1 MDSAATIGIH
11 AVIFVAAMFQTATG
25 IGFAL
30 IAGPF
35 LLMYLQD
42 GSAIQISVL
51 LNLLMS
57 VVLAPTL
64 IKHVHWP
71 SLRHL
76 ALGLA
81 GGLPVGLALF
91 VWADLT
97 VLKLGAAVFVSLALM
112 PFLRPPAVQR
122 IGDRFRSGVASGVV
136 AGAMTGFAAM
146 PGPAASYYL
155 TGLQNLPRDIA
166 RSTIY
171 AYFVLA
177 YGAALILHTTLTG
190 VVDKT
195 LVTSALFMP
204 AAAAGM
210 LAGIP
215 LARRLSQK
223 WFRLAVAGTL
233 LLTAVTLVA
242 AVLAEGH
249 RSNHDVAGLNR
260 SELLQRRSGR
270 EDSNDGVGKPC
281 YGSELLQHAVGRKAI
296 GGLQAKGVARD
307 DDKHTVTSGFYRCR
321 DHYLGLACAGR
332 HDNERAVHSGGP
344 MGSYCMQGAGL
355 REPQAWR

>member
-1 MDSAATIGIH
+1 MDDAATLGMH

-57 VVLAPTL
+57 VVLAPSL

-76 ALGLA
+76 GRPDSAQAWRRGLHCPCPDPVPAPTCCA
-81 GGLPVGLALF
+81 GV
-91 VWADLT
+91 DDRS
-97 VLKLGAAVFVSLALM
+97 GA
-112 PFLRPPAVQR
+112 
-122 IGDRFRSGVASGVV
+122 GVASGIV
-136 AGAMTGFAAM
+136 AGVMTGFAAM

-155 TGLQNLPRDIA
+155 TGLQNLPRDVA

-177 YGAALILHTTLTG
+177 YGAALILHITLTG
-190 VVDKT
+190 VADKT
-195 LVTSALFMP
+195 LVASASFTP
-204 AAAAGM
+204 AAAVGM

-223 WFRLAVAGTL
+223 WFRLAAAGTL

-242 AVLAEGH
+242 AVLA
-249 RSNHDVAGLNR
+249 
-260 SELLQRRSGR
+260 
-270 EDSNDGVGKPC
+270 
-281 YGSELLQHAVGRKAI
+281 
-296 GGLQAKGVARD
+296 
-307 DDKHTVTSGFYRCR
+307 
-321 DHYLGLACAGR
+321 
-332 HDNERAVHSGGP
+332 
-344 MGSYCMQGAGL
+344 
-355 REPQAWR
+355 

>member
-1 MDSAATIGIH
+1 MADAGTLGMH

-57 VVLAPTL
+57 VVLAPTM

-76 ALGLA
+76 AVGLV
-81 GGLPVGLALF
+81 GGLPVGIALF
-91 VWADLT
+91 IWADLT
-97 VLKLGAAVFVSLALM
+97 LLKLGAAAFIALALI
-112 PFLRPPAVQR
+112 PFLRPPVVQS
-122 IGDRFRSGVASGVV
+122 IHDRSGAGIASGFV
-136 AGAMTGFAAM
+136 AGVMTSFAAM

-155 TGLQNLPRDIA
+155 TGLQNLPRDVA

-171 AYFVLA
+171 GYFVLA
-177 YGAALILHTTLTG
+177 YGAALVLHTTLTG
-190 VVDKT
+190 VADKT
-195 LVTSALFMP
+195 LVTSAWFMP

-223 WFRLAVAGTL
+223 WFRLAVAATL
-233 LLTAVTLVA
+233 LLTAVTLLT
-242 AVLAEGH
+242 AVL
-249 RSNHDVAGLNR
+249 V
-260 SELLQRRSGR
+260 
-270 EDSNDGVGKPC
+270 
-281 YGSELLQHAVGRKAI
+281 
-296 GGLQAKGVARD
+296 
-307 DDKHTVTSGFYRCR
+307 
-321 DHYLGLACAGR
+321 
-332 HDNERAVHSGGP
+332 
-344 MGSYCMQGAGL
+344 
-355 REPQAWR
+355 

>member
-1 MDSAATIGIH
+1 MDSAATLGMH

-35 LLMYLQD
+35 LLMYMHD

-57 VVLAPTL
+57 VVLAPTMV
-64 IKHVHWP
+64 KHVHWP

-76 ALGLA
+76 ALGLV
-81 GGLPVGLALF
+81 GGLPVGIALF
-91 VWADLT
+91 IWADLT
-97 VLKLGAAVFVSLALM
+97 LLKLGAAAFIALALI
-112 PFLRPPAVQR
+112 PFLRPPAVQDAD
-122 IGDRFRSGVASGVV
+122 DRSAPGIASGVV
-136 AGAMTGFAAM
+136 AGVMTGFAAM

-155 TGLQNLPRDIA
+155 TGLQNLPRDVT

-177 YGAALILHTTLTG
+177 YGAALGLHTTLTG
-190 VVDKT
+190 LEDRT
-195 LVTSALFMP
+195 IVTSGWFMP

-210 LAGIP
+210 VAGIP

-233 LLTAVTLVA
+233 LLTAVTLVV
-242 AVLAEGH
+242 AVLA
-249 RSNHDVAGLNR
+249 
-260 SELLQRRSGR
+260 
-270 EDSNDGVGKPC
+270 
-281 YGSELLQHAVGRKAI
+281 
-296 GGLQAKGVARD
+296 
-307 DDKHTVTSGFYRCR
+307 
-321 DHYLGLACAGR
+321 
-332 HDNERAVHSGGP
+332 
-344 MGSYCMQGAGL
+344 
-355 REPQAWR
+355 

>member
-1 MDSAATIGIH
+1 MDDAATLGMH

-57 VVLAPTL
+57 VVLAPSL

-76 ALGLA
+76 GLGLV
-81 GGLPVGLALF
+81 GGLPVGIALF
-91 VWADLT
+91 IWADLT
-97 VLKLGAAVFVSLALM
+97 LLKLGAAAFIALALI
-112 PFLRPPAVQR
+112 PFLRPPAVQ
-122 IGDRFRSGVASGVV
+122 GVDDRSGAGVASGIV
-136 AGAMTGFAAM
+136 AGVMTGFAAM

-155 TGLQNLPRDIA
+155 TGLQNLPRDVA

-177 YGAALILHTTLTG
+177 YGAALILHITLTG
-190 VVDKT
+190 VADKT
-195 LVTSALFMP
+195 LVASASFTP
-204 AAAAGM
+204 AAAVGM

-223 WFRLAVAGTL
+223 WFRLAAAGTL

-242 AVLAEGH
+242 AVLA
-249 RSNHDVAGLNR
+249 
-260 SELLQRRSGR
+260 
-270 EDSNDGVGKPC
+270 
-281 YGSELLQHAVGRKAI
+281 
-296 GGLQAKGVARD
+296 
-307 DDKHTVTSGFYRCR
+307 
-321 DHYLGLACAGR
+321 
-332 HDNERAVHSGGP
+332 
-344 MGSYCMQGAGL
+344 
-355 REPQAWR
+355 